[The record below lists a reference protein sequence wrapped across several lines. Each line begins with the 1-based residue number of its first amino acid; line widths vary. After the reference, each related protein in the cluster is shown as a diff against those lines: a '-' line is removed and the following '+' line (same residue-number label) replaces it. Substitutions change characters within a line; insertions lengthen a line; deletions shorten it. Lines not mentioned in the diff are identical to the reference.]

1 MFNRIGW
8 LPAMQGQLMDPDKA
22 LDELVELGYQ
32 LADSRDKEQAEE
44 LLSQIIEKA
53 LDLRDWISSGGFT
66 PTTREEN
73 KDA

>member
-1 MFNRIGW
+1 
-8 LPAMQGQLMDPDKA
+8 MQELLMDPDKT

-32 LADSRDKEQAEE
+32 LADSRDREQAEA

-53 LDLRDWISSGGFT
+53 LDLRDWISNGGFT
-66 PTTREEN
+66 PSPREEN